1 LGAAS
6 GDRAGEEVN
15 VESETCIGVVGGLGV
30 GAFVYYYEQLAN
42 AHLARGVPMR
52 LVMVHA
58 DMARGLQHV
67 RNGETGLLADYFA
80 ELIGQLAAAGATV
93 AAIPAVTPHI
103 CLPELRV
110 RSPLPLISIVDE
122 TAREIRSRGL
132 KRVALFGTRFAVETG
147 LFGMIEGVEF
157 VRPHADEIDLIHAMY
172 FEIVDTAAGSG
183 RLRDGFTAIAKTLRE
198 RDGVE
203 AIVLAGTE
211 LALVF
216 GDGADFPIVDC
227 TRLHLN
233 AILRKMGL
241 G

>member
-1 LGAAS
+1 M
-6 GDRAGEEVN
+6 
-15 VESETCIGVVGGLGV
+15 ESETCLGLLGGLGV
-30 GAFVYYYEQLAN
+30 GAFVYYYEQLAK
-42 AHLARGVPMR
+42 AHLARGVTMR

-58 DMARGLQHV
+58 DMARGLEHV
-67 RNGETGLLADYFA
+67 RKGETALLADYLA
-80 ELIGQLAAAGATV
+80 ELVGQLAAAGATV

-122 TAREIRSRGL
+122 TARELRSRGL
-132 KRVALFGTRFAVETG
+132 KRVALFGTRFVVETG

-157 VRPHADEIDLIHAMY
+157 VRPRADEIDSIHALY
-172 FEIVDTAAGSG
+172 FEIVDKAAGSA
-183 RLRDGFTAIAKTLRE
+183 RQRDAFTALAKTLRE